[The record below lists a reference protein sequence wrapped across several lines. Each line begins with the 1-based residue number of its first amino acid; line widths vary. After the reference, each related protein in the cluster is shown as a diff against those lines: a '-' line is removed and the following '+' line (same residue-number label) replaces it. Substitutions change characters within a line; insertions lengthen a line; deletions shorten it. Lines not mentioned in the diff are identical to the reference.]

1 MKAGPY
7 TITQAEAIR
16 RTKQLL
22 ASCEPK
28 TNSQQFAHKIFEA
41 LLLAHKA
48 GEKSPGALLAA
59 CFATD
64 RGEDI
69 GEPPDGYGGL
79 GWMYPEAMIAN
90 LELSCKD
97 IARKAEET
105 VSLLKRRARATF
117 EAARVFLELKA
128 RCEDLERHI
137 HTGEVPAFAMCVIKE
152 MRRCPKEDFVTI
164 NEIAAQPGKGAL
176 KRQAVKRAV
185 KVSQAAKD
193 FSVSRPT
200 INKWERGE
208 GKPPENFTLSDLK
221 IYKLCLL
228 AYEKQEQ
235 FNDAVVAGLK
245 NGKTFSGKQMYQTRK
260 IYRGD
265 IGHGREADY
274 QHPDPNE
281 Q

>member
-28 TNSQQFAHKIFEA
+28 TNSQQFAHKILEA

-105 VSLLKRRARATF
+105 VSLLERLAHKTYKS
-117 EAARVFLELKA
+117 ARVFLELKA

-152 MRRCPKEDFVTI
+152 MRRYPEECWETI
-164 NEIAAQPGKGAL
+164 NEIAAQTRKEAR
-176 KRQAVKRAV
+176 KRQAVTQRDAAKLCDVTEKTIRRWEKGEGTPSRYPGRGDALTLRFWAEWNR
-185 KVSQAAKD
+185 QAANTHAP
-193 FSVSRPT
+193 SS
-200 INKWERGE
+200 ERASG
-208 GKPPENFTLSDLK
+208 SD
-221 IYKLCLL
+221 
-228 AYEKQEQ
+228 
-235 FNDAVVAGLK
+235 G
-245 NGKTFSGKQMYQTRK
+245 
-260 IYRGD
+260 
-265 IGHGREADY
+265 AD
-274 QHPDPNE
+274 
-281 Q
+281 